1 MNAVALV
8 AILSAI
14 AMYGLSKYVRHSK
27 TLEAEGTV
35 ESLAAAAAAYYDAS
49 DAEQPA
55 GTTPDAAKAMR
66 HFPPPSKT
74 SVPADVASITGTK
87 YQSALADW
95 QGSPWRELRFTITQP
110 QNYAYSFDSQ
120 GTGLNAFAVVTAHGD
135 LDGDGNEPNGARS
148 TFRLKVSPD
157 ATFHAKVAP
166 AMEKIDPE
174 E

>member
-66 HFPPPSKT
+66 HFPPPSKA
-74 SVPADVASITGTK
+74 SVPADVASVSGTK

-120 GTGLNAFAVVTAHGD
+120 GTGLNAFAVVTARGD
-135 LDGDGNEPNGARS
+135 LDGDGSEPTGARS

-166 AMEKIDPE
+166 AMEKIEPE